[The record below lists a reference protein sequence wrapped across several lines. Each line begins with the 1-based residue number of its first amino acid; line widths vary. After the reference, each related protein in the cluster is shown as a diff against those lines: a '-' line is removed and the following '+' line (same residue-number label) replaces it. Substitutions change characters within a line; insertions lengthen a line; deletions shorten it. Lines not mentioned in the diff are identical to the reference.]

1 MGKVDGNTGTLGK
14 AMAVVEA
21 IASADTPL
29 RFGDL
34 ARQLPQPKATLHR
47 QISNLVEEG
56 LVEARPDNTYGL
68 GVRLLKLAAR
78 SWSGSQF
85 RLIAEPHLI
94 QLHKDTGE
102 TVHLGILQGV
112 EVIYLDKVESKMSVR
127 MHSQIGNASPCY
139 CTGVGKAALSALPLA
154 RAEALASQIS
164 FVRHTPHTLTDATAL
179 MAELDTIRRTGISYD
194 SEEHEIGIHCI
205 AAPVHS
211 ADRALVAGLSVTA
224 PTYRVQREQLDGW
237 AELLLATTSAIMDD
251 MSIRMGPKS

>member
-21 IASADTPL
+21 IASADAPL

-34 ARQLPQPKATLHR
+34 ARQVPQPKATLHR

-78 SWSGSQF
+78 SWSDSQF

-102 TVHLGILQGV
+102 TVHLGILQGI

-127 MHSQIGNASPCY
+127 MHSQIGKASPCY
-139 CTGVGKAALSALPLA
+139 CTGVGKAALSALPLE
-154 RAEALASQIS
+154 RASELAAQIQY
-164 FVRHTPHTLTDATAL
+164 VRHTPHTITDAQGL
-179 MAELDTIRRTGISYD
+179 LAELETIRRTGISYD
-194 SEEHEIGIHCI
+194 SEEHETGIHCI
-205 AAPVHS
+205 AAPIYS
-211 ADRALVAGLSVTA
+211 SDRSLVAGLSVTA
-224 PTYRVQREQLDGW
+224 PTYRVHREQLDEW
-237 AELLLATTSAIMDD
+237 ADIILATTSAIMDD
-251 MSIRMGPKS
+251 MNIRMGPKS